1 MKKEM
6 INTIQEVID
15 YIEKNILEQI
25 NYKELAENVYLSH
38 YHLQRMFSIVCGYTI
53 GEYIRLRKMSLAGQ
67 ELLSKNNKVIDI
79 AIKYGYQT
87 NESFSRAFKKFH
99 GILPS
104 KVKVFSELKY
114 FAKIELNYEF
124 TKGEDMYF
132 KVEERQSIT
141 LVGYKKR
148 FVGVPFGQ
156 ERLEQEKEFVCSTRA
171 KQWLLLKASCNY
183 CNDYF
188 IVDNVGD
195 NGYDFYIAYELDQST
210 IEDMFNNKVTGVN
223 FIENMGFE
231 IITIPKRTYAVF
243 QTEKKKRPI
252 IDYTNL
258 RKRIVEES
266 NGKKKF
272 SFIQAPEIVIMH
284 WRPKGNPEEERY
296 IEICLPIA

>member
-104 KVKVFSELKY
+104 KVKVFNELKY

-171 KQWLLLKASCNY
+171 KQWLLLGASCNY

-266 NGKKKF
+266 NDKKKF
-272 SFIQAPEIVIMH
+272 SLIQAPEIVIMH

>member
-1 MKKEM
+1 M

-104 KVKVFSELKY
+104 KVKVFNELKY

-171 KQWLLLKASCNY
+171 KQWLLLGASCNY

-266 NGKKKF
+266 NDKKKF
-272 SFIQAPEIVIMH
+272 SLIQAPEIVIMH